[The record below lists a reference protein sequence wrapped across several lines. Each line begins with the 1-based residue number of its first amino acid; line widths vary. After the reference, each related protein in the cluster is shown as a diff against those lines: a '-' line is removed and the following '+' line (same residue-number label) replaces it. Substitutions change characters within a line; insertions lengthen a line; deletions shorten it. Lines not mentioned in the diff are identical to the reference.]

1 MTHSLLQYRIDR
13 MAAARV
19 IAHTTVGP
27 PTIGRNI
34 SWEGLRY
41 PIMAAL
47 TGLDNDGVTSGNSG
61 SAEHGYVTFPR
72 CAYGLFPYNP
82 YRTLET
88 MHD

>member
-13 MAAARV
+13 MAAASV

-27 PTIGRNI
+27 PTVDRNI

-47 TGLDNDGVTSGNSG
+47 TGLDNDGVISGNSG
-61 SAEHGYVTFPR
+61 SPEHGYVTFPR
-72 CAYGLFPYNP
+72 CVVLGCWPQEL
-82 YRTLET
+82 L
-88 MHD
+88 